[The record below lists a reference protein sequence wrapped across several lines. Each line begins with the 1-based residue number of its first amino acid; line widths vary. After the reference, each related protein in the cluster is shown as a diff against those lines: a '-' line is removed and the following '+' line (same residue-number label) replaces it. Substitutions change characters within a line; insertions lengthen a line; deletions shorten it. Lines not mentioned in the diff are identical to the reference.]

1 MIKHSLSDCL
11 ADPDRL
17 IRIQSYVEANVR
29 FLGLSLVTLL
39 VTIQMFR
46 ALGSPLRLNKPL
58 VGRRSI
64 LEPRWLV
71 GLRFTKG
78 GRELLRQA
86 YKKVRL
92 LSITLV
98 AQSAQRVSRKLQYKD
113 EIFKVQCNDTEI
125 CVLPHRYVEELRGLP
140 ASKVSS
146 PQALYNKGLGS
157 YTGLEVIVESH
168 LHFQAIQGHLTP
180 NLASALGIVL
190 DELQDALKTVLP
202 ECSNEWVPFD
212 VHTVLSELVSRLSSR
227 VFGGLELARNQQWI
241 QLSTAYP
248 RNAFACT
255 MALRMV
261 PRIIRPLLAAVLPT
275 YWRTRSNI
283 RDAKRIVG
291 GIITKRRAD
300 EGATD
305 TSAKEHPCDLL
316 EWMMNAA
323 AGTETRADDLAHR
336 LLFISDASVMTTS
349 LLISHCL
356 YDLVAHPEALS
367 FIREEV
373 HNVLREGDNFQKTT
387 LHKMRSLDSA
397 LKESQRLN
405 PPFVST

>member
-11 ADPDRL
+11 ADPDHL
-17 IRIQSYVEANVR
+17 IRIKSYVEANVR

-202 ECSNEWVPFD
+202 DCSDEWVPFD

-305 TSAKEHPCDLL
+305 MSAKEHPCDLL
-316 EWMMNAA
+316 QWMMNAA
-323 AGTETRADDLAHR
+323 AGTETHADDLAHR

-367 FIREEV
+367 CIREEV

-405 PPFVST
+405 PPFLST